1 MKTLILLL
9 LLIPTMLMAE
19 KPVGDKETFF
29 VKALTLTETLATI
42 LETAKSSKNA
52 KAAALRLEQLVPQ
65 ALEIKKKA
73 QESGMN
79 NLSKKER
86 KRLTEKYKDRMIKAS
101 TKVMTLSREL
111 SKSPEIL
118 QAIIKIQKAMN

>member
-1 MKTLILLL
+1 
-9 LLIPTMLMAE
+9 MLMAE

-29 VKALTLTETLATI
+29 VKALTLTEKLATI